1 MGAGYTGDLNASRAA
16 AASGARLARRGQEAG
31 EAGIRVVEGQ
41 DLPEVVAGVGQ
52 RPGAVLTHAD
62 AVTPAVTAHQ
72 QPPCTRKL
80 IDFRPQPRACWLS
93 NVPPRS

>member
-72 QPPCTRKL
+72 QPPLHPEAHRLQAPT
-80 IDFRPQPRACWLS
+80 PRLLAQQ
-93 NVPPRS
+93 RATEK